1 MTWQRY
7 AFLLKKAMIFGKK
20 FEAEDD
26 KKKKGVLY
34 DASLEETYASFFYKP
49 QKKVYPLLPDGNKRV
64 HLNLFYVIRVSCR
77 LTVTTSPPYI
87 FCEDIPTGIISRAES
102 FLHVRQCSCLTHKKD
117 GLPSLV
123 VRPQLLFRRFIQN
136 IKELNKYKFSRIA

>member
-64 HLNLFYVIRVSCR
+64 HLNLFYVILVSSR

-87 FCEDIPTGIISRAES
+87 FREDIPTGIIS
-102 FLHVRQCSCLTHKKD
+102 
-117 GLPSLV
+117 
-123 VRPQLLFRRFIQN
+123 
-136 IKELNKYKFSRIA
+136 